1 MADRLNIRSVDV
13 DASTT
18 DNNSTPPK
26 AEVELPDVHAEVV
39 DRFDPK
45 RLRLSQDFAA
55 QLGVRKK
62 LITVPV
68 KKPPKEWWVQVHPDD
83 DYHIETAVLELKEE
97 REVYLVDPSLW
108 EELSTESTFSPRAI
122 YTAINRQGVPFLWP
136 IRMPGPDGKLDEWN
150 RSAFV
155 AAETARGRWVRVQ
168 ANMSLG
174 AYEVWEA
181 SAKLPDPQWPE
192 QAFPDL
198 LRTAFKDRYIDDLQ
212 HPVLTRLRG
221 ET

>member
-1 MADRLNIRSVDV
+1 MTNRLTDVPVDV
-13 DASTT
+13 PTSS
-18 DNNSTPPK
+18 NNSVVPP
-26 AEVELPDVHAEVV
+26 AEAQPAESAEAV
-39 DRFDPK
+39 DIFDPK

-55 QLGVRKK
+55 ELGVRKK

-68 KKPPKEWWVQVHPDD
+68 KKPPKEWWVQVHPSD

-108 EELSTESTFSPRAI
+108 QELSTESTFSPRAI
-122 YTAINRQGVPFLWP
+122 FTTINRQGVPFLWP

-150 RSAFV
+150 RSAFA

-181 SAKLPDPQWPE
+181 SAKLPDPQWPD
-192 QAFPDL
+192 QAFTDL
-198 LRTAFKDRYIDDLQ
+198 LRTAFKDRYIADLQ

>member
-1 MADRLNIRSVDV
+1 MTNRLTDVPVDV
-13 DASTT
+13 PTSS
-18 DNNSTPPK
+18 NNSVVPP
-26 AEVELPDVHAEVV
+26 AEAQPAESAEAV
-39 DRFDPK
+39 DIFDPK

-55 QLGVRKK
+55 ELGVRKK

-68 KKPPKEWWVQVHPDD
+68 KKPPKEWWVQVHPSD

-108 EELSTESTFSPRAI
+108 QELSTESTFSPRAI
-122 YTAINRQGVPFLWP
+122 FTTINRQGVPFLWP

-150 RSAFV
+150 RSAFA

-181 SAKLPDPQWPE
+181 AAKLPDPQWPD
-192 QAFPDL
+192 QAFNDL
-198 LRTAFKDRYIDDLQ
+198 LRTAFKDRYISDLQ

>member
-1 MADRLNIRSVDV
+1 MTNRLTDVPVDV
-13 DASTT
+13 PTSS
-18 DNNSTPPK
+18 NNSVVPK
-26 AEVELPDVHAEVV
+26 AEAQPAESAEAV
-39 DRFDPK
+39 DIFDPK

-55 QLGVRKK
+55 ELGVRKK

-68 KKPPKEWWVQVHPDD
+68 KKPPKEWWVQVHPSD

-108 EELSTESTFSPRAI
+108 QELSTESTFSPRAI
-122 YTAINRQGVPFLWP
+122 FTTINRQGVPFLWP

-150 RSAFV
+150 RSAFA

-181 SAKLPDPQWPE
+181 AAKLPDPQWPD
-192 QAFPDL
+192 QAFNDL
-198 LRTAFKDRYIDDLQ
+198 LRTAFKDRYISDLQ

>member
-1 MADRLNIRSVDV
+1 MTNRLTDVPVDV
-13 DASTT
+13 PTSS
-18 DNNSTPPK
+18 NNSVVPP
-26 AEVELPDVHAEVV
+26 AEAQPAESAEAV
-39 DRFDPK
+39 DIFDPK

-55 QLGVRKK
+55 ELGVRKK

-68 KKPPKEWWVQVHPDD
+68 KKPPKEWWVQVHPSD

-108 EELSTESTFSPRAI
+108 QELSTESTFSPRAI
-122 YTAINRQGVPFLWP
+122 FTTINRQGVPFLWP

-150 RSAFV
+150 RSAFA

-181 SAKLPDPQWPE
+181 SAKLPDPQWPD
-192 QAFPDL
+192 QAFNDL
-198 LRTAFKDRYIDDLQ
+198 LRTAFKDRYISDLQ